1 MDEKTNKRQK
11 RTEENRVYHVR
22 EWETS
27 RLTISEYSRRH
38 GIHPSVLSRWIKKF
52 TTAKQAES
60 FIRVDTEQFPSF
72 NTLHHVELLLPGG
85 ITLRFESGVIPAIV
99 NNILKTSGGF

>member
-27 RLTISEYSRRH
+27 RLTISEYGRRH

-60 FIRVDTEQFPSF
+60 FIRVDTEQFSSL
-72 NTLHHVELLLPGG
+72 NTLHHVELILPDG
-85 ITLRFESGVIPAIV
+85 ITLRFESGVIPAVVSKIL
-99 NNILKTSGGF
+99 NNAGGQ